1 MEPQSD
7 SLKRLRELLDKEW
20 DDDDRISVVV
30 NTAPVQAPKTS
41 LPPSMIK
48 GVSPNVQ
55 AVVVVVIAIAA
66 SVLAV
71 AKLLG
76 ALL

>member
-1 MEPQSD
+1 MGPQSD
-7 SLKRLRELLDKEW
+7 SLKKLRELLDKEW
-20 DDDDRISVVV
+20 DDGDRISVVV
-30 NTAPVQAPKTS
+30 NTAPVPVPKTS
-41 LPPSMIK
+41 LRPSMLK

-55 AVVVVVIAIAA
+55 AAVIVVVAIAA

-71 AKLLG
+71 AKLLS

>member
-20 DDDDRISVVV
+20 DDDDRISIVV